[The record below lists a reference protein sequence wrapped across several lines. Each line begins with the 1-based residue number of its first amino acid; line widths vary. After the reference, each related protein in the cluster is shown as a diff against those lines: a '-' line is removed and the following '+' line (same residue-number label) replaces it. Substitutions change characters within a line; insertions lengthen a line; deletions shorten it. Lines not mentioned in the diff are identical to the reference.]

1 MSAFGANLQFGSDL
15 KQLSRSVAIYYL
27 IACGWAWLAW
37 SPVVLGTDG
46 LKLLPITASLPVFS
60 CIATL
65 GPFFGG
71 FIAYRLE
78 YGNWRAVRL
87 LPASRL
93 RSIWLLLGPMLI
105 LLAMFVF
112 FPALI
117 SRGGPGTWHWKAS
130 ALLGLWVPM
139 FNYNLL
145 GGPLFE
151 EFGWRGFLQTRLQ
164 REVAPWLAA
173 ICVGFMW
180 AAWHLPLFL
189 VSWSS
194 ATPFSYLF
202 IVVSLSMVFAYAFNS
217 SGGSVLVAILMHSA
231 FNSSS
236 QFFGAFLGSTPT
248 REHPSGEVLIGL
260 SLMLIALVA
269 VAVTRGRMGAIGSKV
284 IQTQG

>member
-105 LLAMFVF
+105 LLAMFVL

-117 SRGGPGTWHWKAS
+117 SRGGPGLGIGRRRPCWGFGCQCSTTTFSEVRSLRSLAGGVSCKRGYSEKSH
-130 ALLGLWVPM
+130 LGL
-139 FNYNLL
+139 
-145 GGPLFE
+145 
-151 EFGWRGFLQTRLQ
+151 RLSVWGSCG
-164 REVAPWLAA
+164 RPGISPCFSSPGAA
-173 ICVGFMW
+173 QL
-180 AAWHLPLFL
+180 HL
-189 VSWSS
+189 VTCSSW
-194 ATPFSYLF
+194 
-202 IVVSLSMVFAYAFNS
+202 
-217 SGGSVLVAILMHSA
+217 
-231 FNSSS
+231 
-236 QFFGAFLGSTPT
+236 
-248 REHPSGEVLIGL
+248 
-260 SLMLIALVA
+260 
-269 VAVTRGRMGAIGSKV
+269 
-284 IQTQG
+284 